1 VTDFP
6 IATIQATPRSLEH
19 VVIQPGH
26 STRSGRA
33 LSTWTLCSMRISHGH
48 ESLVR
53 YQSGDAFTSLASGAC
68 HRCQT
73 KLEHIGMMMRA
84 GKEGYR

>member
-1 VTDFP
+1 
-6 IATIQATPRSLEH
+6 
-19 VVIQPGH
+19 
-26 STRSGRA
+26 
-33 LSTWTLCSMRISHGH
+33 MRISHGH